1 MGDLTHF
8 DESGASR
15 MVDVGQKPV
24 TARMAVASCYVTM
37 EENTLKLITDQKIKK
52 GDVFEIARIAGIMA
66 SKQTANLIP
75 LCHPIGLDSVTVD
88 FEIIDAKTVKID
100 AKATVQGRTGV
111 EMEAMTAVTIS
122 ALTIYDMCKSVDRSI
137 IIGPAGL
144 VEKAGGKSGH
154 YVRTEGLGPT
164 QDLK

>member
-1 MGDLTHF
+1 MGDLSHF
-8 DESGASR
+8 DDEGASR

-24 TARMAVASCYVTM
+24 TARLAVAACYVTM
-37 EENTLKLITDQKIKK
+37 EEKTLKLITDRKIAK
-52 GDVFEIARIAGIMA
+52 GDVFEVARLAGIMG

-75 LCHPIGLDSVTVD
+75 LCHPLGLDSITID
-88 FEIIDAKTVKID
+88 FKTIDPKTLKIE

-137 IIGPAGL
+137 IIGPSGL
-144 VEKAGGKSGH
+144 IEKDGGKSGH
-154 YVRTEGLGPT
+154 YVRTE
-164 QDLK
+164 DLNAKER